1 MGGEIGVESE
11 LGKGSTFW
19 FAVPL
24 ASASLPTE
32 RQHVDLRGLRVLA
45 VDDNA
50 VNRAILHEHIVGWHM
65 RNGSAESGARALE
78 MLRAASA
85 RGEPY
90 DVAIVDMQM
99 PGMDGSALSRAISQG
114 DSVSNHGGLFD
125 ACLTKPARQSALYNS
140 LIEVMAGP
148 LLAGKE
154 LLQVEIPDVTS
165 EQGPEARRGTRIL
178 VVEDSIVN
186 QHVAIGMLAALGY
199 RADVVANGLEA
210 IEAVGRIP
218 YAAILMDCQ
227 MPEMDGYE
235 ATRAIRLREGSGR
248 HTPII
253 ALTADVMKDARA
265 KSLSAGMD
273 DYITKPLKRAEL
285 AAALERSLPRLVM
298 VESPSL
304 AAQLQS
310 DDVVDRAAL
319 DGLRALQSAGAP
331 GLLEKVLDSFLEDT
345 PHQLADLRHAAQVGD
360 AVRLTKLAH
369 KLKGSVSNFGASRMV
384 RVCTE
389 LETLGKNGDVGIAPQ
404 LLSDLDRQF
413 DLASTVL
420 RSEIAKV

>member
-1 MGGEIGVESE
+1 
-11 LGKGSTFW
+11 
-19 FAVPL
+19 
-24 ASASLPTE
+24 
-32 RQHVDLRGLRVLA
+32 
-45 VDDNA
+45 
-50 VNRAILHEHIVGWHM
+50 
-65 RNGSAESGARALE
+65 
-78 MLRAASA
+78 
-85 RGEPY
+85 
-90 DVAIVDMQM
+90 MQM
-99 PGMDGSALSRAISQG
+99 PGMDGSALSRAIKADPAIAATRLVLLTSISQD
-114 DSVSNHGGLFD
+114 DSASSHEGLFD
-125 ACLTKPARQSALYNS
+125 ACLAKPARQSALYNS
-140 LIEVMAGP
+140 LMEVMAGP

-165 EQGPEARRGTRIL
+165 EQAPEARRDARIL

-186 QHVAIGMLAALGY
+186 QQVAIGMLAALGY

-235 ATRAIRLREGSGR
+235 ATRAIRQREGSGR

-310 DDVVDRAAL
+310 DDVLDRTAL
-319 DGLRALQSAGAP
+319 DGLRALQRAGTP
-331 GLLEKVLDSFLEDT
+331 GLLEKLVDSFLEDT

-389 LETLGKNGDVGIAPQ
+389 LETLGKNGNVDVASQ